1 MGSAALSA
9 AMPPLSRRG
18 MAALGWDSCD
28 VVIVSGDAY
37 VDHPSFGSAVVAR
50 VLLDAGFRVGAIA
63 QPRWS
68 GTEDFTSLGRPRLFF
83 GVTAGNVDSLVANQS
98 PGLQRRRAD
107 DFSPG
112 GKPGLRPDRATTVYC
127 NRLRQVFREV
137 PLVIGGIEA
146 SLRRLAH
153 YDYWEDSVRRSL
165 LLDTRAD
172 ILLYGMAEKSVL
184 EVASRLRRASL
195 DPLTP
200 RPLDPSLL
208 DGIRGS
214 CVNRKEPPADAVA
227 LPSYEAVA
235 ADGDE
240 FNEALR
246 LWHREA
252 DNPAGRTA
260 AQPHGDRW
268 VVHFPPPEPLS
279 QNELDRIY
287 DLPYTRKPHPD
298 YDEKIPALETVRFS
312 ITSHRGCLGSCS
324 FCSLGSHQGR
334 IIQTRSRRSILA
346 EAARITRLDG
356 FKGHITDIGGPTAN
370 LYGAT
375 CVKMASGQV
384 CPDRECTWPQRCPR
398 LRLAAKE
405 ELAVLEAVRNLPGV
419 KKVSVGTGFRFDLL
433 DDQPGVR
440 YLEQLCRHHVSGQ
453 LRVAPEHV
461 SSRVLVAM
469 HKPSHASYMAFRRRF
484 AETNRRLGK
493 KQYLIP
499 YFISGHPGATVDDA
513 LELAEY
519 LVRTERLFIR
529 QVQQFT
535 PLPMTAA
542 AAAWYTGKDP
552 LSGKPVYVPR
562 DPKEMKLQ
570 RALLQLHEPGNY
582 VYAQRA
588 LLKLGRHDLLRRLR
602 ALKPLLRPVRHRRAS
617 S

>member
-1 MGSAALSA
+1 MGPAAPAALV
-9 AMPPLSRRG
+9 PPLSRRG
-18 MAALGWDSCD
+18 MAALGWDTCD
-28 VVIVSGDAY
+28 VIIVTGDAY

-50 VLLDAGFRVGAIA
+50 VLLDAGFRVGVIP

-68 GTEDFTSLGRPRLFF
+68 GPDDFAALGRPRLFF
-83 GVTAGNVDSLVANQS
+83 GVTAGNVDSLVANYS
-98 PGLQRRRAD
+98 PSIQRRRAD

-112 GKPGLRPDRATTVYC
+112 GKPGLRPNRATTVYC
-127 NRLRQVFREV
+127 NRLREAFKDV

-153 YDYWEDSVRRSL
+153 YDYWEDAVRRSL

-172 ILLYGMAEKSVL
+172 ILLYGMAEKSIV
-184 EVASRLRRASL
+184 EVARRLSSASPQSAIYNL
-195 DPLTP
+195 QSTM
-200 RPLDPSLL
+200 L
-208 DGIRGS
+208 DGIPGS
-214 CVNRKEPPADAVA
+214 CVNRKEPPSAAVM
-227 LPSYEAVA
+227 LPSFEAVS
-235 ADGDE
+235 ADKIE
-240 FNEALR
+240 FNKAFR
-246 LWHREA
+246 LWHHEA
-252 DNPAGRTA
+252 DNPAGRTV
-260 AQPHGDRW
+260 AQAHADRW
-268 VVHFPPPEPLS
+268 VVHHPPPEPLS
-279 QNELDRIY
+279 QTELDHFH
-287 DLPYTRKPHPD
+287 DLPYTRQPHPD
-298 YDEKIPALETVRFS
+298 YKEKIPALETVRFS
-312 ITSHRGCLGSCS
+312 ITSHRGCLGSCT
-324 FCSLGSHQGR
+324 FCSLSAHQGR
-334 IIQTRSRRSILA
+334 IIQWRSRRSILA

-356 FKGHITDIGGPTAN
+356 FKGHITDVGGPTAN
-370 LYGAT
+370 MYGAT
-375 CVKMASGQV
+375 CAKMKSGRV

-405 ELAVLEAVRNLPGV
+405 ELAVLEAVRTLPGV

-433 DDQPGVR
+433 DDQPGLG
-440 YLEQLCRHHVSGQ
+440 YLEQLCRYYVSGQ
-453 LRVAPEHV
+453 LRIAPEHV
-461 SSRVLVAM
+461 SSRVLAAM
-469 HKPSHASYMAFRRRF
+469 HKPSHTSYMAFRRHF

-552 LSGKPVYVPR
+552 LTDKPLYIPR
-562 DPKEMKLQ
+562 DPKEVRLQ

-582 VYAQRA
+582 IYAQRA
-588 LLKLGRHDLLRRLR
+588 LLKLGRHDLLRRLQT
-602 ALKPLLRPVRHRRAS
+602 LKPLLRPERPRCAS